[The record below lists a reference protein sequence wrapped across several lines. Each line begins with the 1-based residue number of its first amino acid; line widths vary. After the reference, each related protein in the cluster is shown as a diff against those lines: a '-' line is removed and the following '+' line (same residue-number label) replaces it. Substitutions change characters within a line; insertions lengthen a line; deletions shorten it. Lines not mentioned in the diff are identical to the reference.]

1 MGRGHGVP
9 LLSSYDALMRPT
21 TAFAAALLTTVGVHL
36 AAFQSPAPDVAAAGP
51 QVGQRVPDFTLPDQ
65 SGTPRTL
72 KSLLRSNGA
81 MLVFFR
87 SADW

>member
-1 MGRGHGVP
+1 MS
-9 LLSSYDALMRPT
+9 LS
-21 TAFAAALLTTVGVHL
+21 AALLVAIGVHL
-36 AAFQSPAPDVAAAGP
+36 VALQAPVPGIDAIGP
-51 QVGQRVPDFTLPDQ
+51 QVGDAVPDFTLPDQ

-72 KSLLRSNGA
+72 KSILRSNGA

>member
-1 MGRGHGVP
+1 MWK
-9 LLSSYDALMRPT
+9 L
-21 TAFAAALLTTVGVHL
+21 AAASLIAMALVQ
-36 AAFQSPAPDVAAAGP
+36 AQPDVQKVGP
-51 QVGQRVPDFTLPDQ
+51 QVGERVPDFSLVDQ

-72 KSLLRSNGA
+72 QSVAGKNGL

>member
-1 MGRGHGVP
+1 MK
-9 LLSSYDALMRPT
+9 LLLALVVT
-21 TAFAAALLTTVGVHL
+21 LLL
-36 AAFQSPAPDVAAAGP
+36 AQSVDVQKIGP
-51 QVGQRVPDFTLPDQ
+51 QVGERVPDFSLVDQ

-72 KSLLRSNGA
+72 QSVAGKNGL